1 MKKMVGH
8 AIFKIILSSFFIFSI
23 VACSTRPS
31 KQTEAKET
39 QSFKSAEKKIEDP
52 LLSKEELALI
62 DESIDP
68 VYLLGSGDRVWV
80 DVYGRPTVSGKH
92 VVGPDGIITLPLIG
106 NVFLNGLSREEAQKV
121 LDTRLREY
129 FSSPY
134 VNLGIEEYSSNQVTV
149 LGRVER
155 AGILRFAQPPT
166 LIDVLASAGS
176 MPVLDK
182 QATLA
187 RCAIIRGREK
197 LIWVDLKG
205 LLNGE
210 MAYNLRM
217 KKGDIVFIPDSS
229 ETAVFV
235 LGAVFKPGS
244 YRLSP
249 RMTLL
254 DALAQAGGPNENAA
268 PQKIGIYRPGTQK
281 AEIFEYAD
289 LISPERKVNYSLEN
303 GDVIFVPNSK
313 VADFGYFMR
322 QVSPAL
328 SVLTFG
334 VNLQLLNKAT
344 SN

>member
-1 MKKMVGH
+1 M
-8 AIFKIILSSFFIFSI
+8 FKIPIQVFFNFILICIFSFGI
-23 VACSTRPS
+23 TACSSRLI
-31 KQTEAKET
+31 KKTEVNE
-39 QSFKSAEKKIEDP
+39 SEFKKAEIREDV
-52 LLSKEELALI
+52 LLMNKEELASI
-62 DESIDP
+62 EESVDP
-68 VYLLGSGDRVWV
+68 VYVLGSGDRVWV
-80 DVYGRPTVSGKH
+80 DVYGRPAVSGKH
-92 VVGPDGIITLPLIG
+92 IVGPDGIITLPLIG
-106 NVFLNGLSREEAQKV
+106 NVYLNGLSRSEAQKV
-121 LDTRLREY
+121 LDIRMREY
-129 FSSPY
+129 FSAPY
-134 VNLGIEEYSSNQVTV
+134 VNLGIEEYASNQVTV

-155 AGILRFAQPPT
+155 AGVHRFAQPPT
-166 LIDVLASAGS
+166 LIDVLASSGS
-176 MPVLDK
+176 MPILDK

-197 LIWVDLKG
+197 LIWVDLKS

-235 LGAVFKPGS
+235 LGAVYKPGS

-254 DALAQAGGPNENAA
+254 DALGQAGGLTESAA
-268 PQKIGIYRPGTQK
+268 PEKIGIYRPGTQR
-281 AEIFEYAD
+281 AEIFEYSN

-322 QVSPAL
+322 QISPAL

-334 VNLQLLNKAT
+334 VNLQLLDKA
-344 SN
+344 SSK